1 MDKITLYL
9 QYNFH
14 SFKNFCTVI
23 SACSIY
29 KIPEKGGK
37 LLSNL
42 ARLDLK
48 LFTSIL
54 LGQLSYAI
62 FVTKSSFMCQS
73 GDFPSHKLG
82 SFSLFWMQESMQST

>member
-1 MDKITLYL
+1 MFTLLKI
-9 QYNFH
+9 FR
-14 SFKNFCTVI
+14 F

-48 LFTSIL
+48 LFTS
-54 LGQLSYAI
+54 QAYSW
-62 FVTKSSFMCQS
+62 
-73 GDFPSHKLG
+73 DN
-82 SFSLFWMQESMQST
+82 

>member
-1 MDKITLYL
+1 MLSNINMDKITIYL

-14 SFKNFCTVI
+14 SFKKFCTVI

-29 KIPEKGGK
+29 KIPEKGEK

-48 LFTSIL
+48 LFTS
-54 LGQLSYAI
+54 QAYSW
-62 FVTKSSFMCQS
+62 
-73 GDFPSHKLG
+73 DN
-82 SFSLFWMQESMQST
+82 